1 MGKTY
6 FGKKEDEPVGR
17 AKEREERR
25 RSQYVPEEEYRREP
39 QYRPEEEYRREPQYR
54 PEEEYDP
61 DYEPGKR
68 HLKKKKRKSKRVV
81 IFVAEVIILLIL
93 ALVLFVWFKFS
104 KMQTVSIPKSEVVVN
119 TEIDSAELKVL
130 DGYTNIALYGVDSRQ
145 GQLTS
150 DAHSDALMIASI
162 NHRTKEIKLVS
173 VYRDTYLDNTNGE
186 YRKAT
191 ECYFFGGPQRSM
203 SMLNK
208 NLDLDIDKYVTV
220 DFNVVADVV
229 DMIGGVD
236 IEVTEE
242 EVQWINGY
250 QEEGSAVTGKEIV
263 PVTSA
268 GYQTLN
274 GLQAL
279 SYCRIRY
286 TDGYDFRRTERQR
299 TVLNQI
305 FEKATQMDLMTLNKI
320 VDTVLPDIST
330 NLNVLDILSL
340 AKDIASY
347 SMGDTTGFPFNQVAT
362 VVNGSDVVVPVN
374 LAENVRQLHEWMF
387 GSTDYVPSATVQE
400 ISNQIIAVTG
410 IQ

>member
-25 RSQYVPEEEYRREP
+25 RSQYV
-39 QYRPEEEYRREPQYR
+39 PEEEYRREPQYR

-305 FEKATQMDLMTLNKI
+305 FEKATQMDLMTLNRI